1 MIDIIVSTELS
12 DMILNGSLN
21 NIKEYGCSKK
31 VVEELSEIYNIIRSC
46 TCIYDL
52 KSFPWLNF
60 KQEKDGMK
68 CSVSVGNG
76 RFRLVI
82 SIDSSDSILIESLIK
97 GY

>member
-68 CSVSVGNG
+68 CSVSVGKEK
-76 RFRLVI
+76 FRLVI
-82 SIDSSDSILIESLIK
+82 SIDSSDSIFIESLIK
-97 GY
+97 EN